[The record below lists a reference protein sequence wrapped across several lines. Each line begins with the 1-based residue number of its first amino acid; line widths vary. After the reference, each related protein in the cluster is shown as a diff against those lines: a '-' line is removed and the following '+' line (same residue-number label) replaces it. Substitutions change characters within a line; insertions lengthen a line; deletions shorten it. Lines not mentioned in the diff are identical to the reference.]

1 MEMVMRA
8 SQKIKTILLAGVLAT
23 LPSGAFHAQN
33 AASKADSAAPAL
45 PKDVDPESLNRLPLP
60 KRDDMD
66 DYGKKVFDK
75 YLTDPG
81 DAVTHLRTPA
91 GIRLYSPQIAEN
103 LRDASQYLR
112 FGTGL
117 GNRLTE
123 IAILVEAREMDD
135 QYIWAS
141 HEPAARRAGVEPAII
156 DIIKANKPATG
167 LGEKETVIITYG
179 RELFERKKI
188 SSPTFAAV
196 LRLFGRRGTVDLASL
211 MGVFT
216 TISMLDETV
225 DIQLPEGQKPTLP
238 QR

>member
-1 MEMVMRA
+1 MRV
-8 SQKIKTILLAGVLAT
+8 SQRVKIILLAGILAI
-23 LPSGAFHAQN
+23 LPAGAIYAQN
-33 AASKADSAAPAL
+33 ASSKTDSAMPAL
-45 PKDVDPESLNRLPLP
+45 PTDIDPESQNRLPLP
-60 KRDDMD
+60 KRDEMD

-135 QYIWAS
+135 QYVWAS

-156 DIIKANKPATG
+156 DIVKSNKPATG
-167 LGEKETVIITYG
+167 LGEKETAIIAYG
-179 RELFERKKI
+179 RELFEQKKI

-225 DIQLPEGQKPTLP
+225 DIQLPGGQKPLLP
-238 QR
+238 PR

>member
-1 MEMVMRA
+1 MDMQV
-8 SQKIKTILLAGVLAT
+8 SQKVKIILLVAVLIAMPVGAT
-23 LPSGAFHAQN
+23 HAQN
-33 AASKADSAAPAL
+33 APVKADSAAPAL

-81 DAVTHLRTPA
+81 DARTHLRTPA

-156 DIIKANKPATG
+156 DIIKSNKPAIG
-167 LGEKETVIITYG
+167 LGEKETVIIAYG
-179 RELFERKKI
+179 RELFEKKKI

-211 MGVFT
+211 MGIFT

-225 DIQLPEGQKPTLP
+225 DIQLPEGQKASLP
-238 QR
+238 AR

>member
-1 MEMVMRA
+1 MDMRV
-8 SQKIKTILLAGVLAT
+8 SQNIKTILLAGVLAIV
-23 LPSGAFHAQN
+23 PSGAIRAQI
-33 AASKADSAAPAL
+33 AATKADSVARAL
-45 PKDVDPESLNRLPLP
+45 PSDVDPQSLNRLPLP

-123 IAILVEAREMDD
+123 IAILIEAREMDD

-141 HEPAARRAGVEPAII
+141 HEPAARRAGVEPAVI
-156 DIIKANKPATG
+156 DIIKSNKPATG
-167 LGEKETVIITYG
+167 LGEKETVIIAYG
-179 RELFERKKI
+179 RELFEKKKI

-225 DIQLPEGQKPTLP
+225 DIQLPEGQKSSLS